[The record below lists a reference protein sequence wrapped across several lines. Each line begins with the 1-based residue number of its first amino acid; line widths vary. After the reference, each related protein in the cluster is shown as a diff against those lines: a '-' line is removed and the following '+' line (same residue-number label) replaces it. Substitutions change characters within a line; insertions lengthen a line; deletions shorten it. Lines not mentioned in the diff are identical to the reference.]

1 MVAQERT
8 EQTLKYLTLLSHQFP
23 NQQAVFTEIINLQA
37 ILNLPKGTEHF
48 MSDLHGEYEAFMH
61 ILNNCSGVVREHVDE
76 IFGDELTS
84 EQKGE
89 LCTLIYYPSEKI
101 ARVRAARLDS
111 PSWYKENLNNL
122 IQIARALSS
131 RYTRS
136 KVRKAIPQDYAY
148 IIDELLHT
156 HPDENN
162 YRVRYHERIIDS
174 ILETASADD
183 FIRSLSAL
191 IKRLAVDHLHLVGDV
206 FDRGGGAAKIMDSLM
221 EYHSLDIQW
230 GNHDILWM
238 GAAAGEPACIVSV
251 LRNNLRYDNYE
262 ILENDYGISLRELV
276 AFADRTYREN
286 DGRSP
291 LIKAINVLLF
301 KLEGQIIARHPEFDM
316 EDRLLLDKID
326 VDRGTVSIAGTEH
339 ALNTRDFPTLDSA
352 HPYRLTEDEQR
363 IVDKLVYEFTSD
375 DRLSRHVE
383 FLYSHGSIYLARNGN
398 LLFHGCVPMNEDGT
412 FSSMNCMGTWRA
424 GKDYLDFCDRI
435 ARKAWRDRNQEAL
448 DWMWYLWIGFKSPI
462 SGRVVK
468 TFERSYIDDRSTW
481 EEPMD
486 PYFEL
491 THDIYACDAIM
502 REFGLMPGY
511 GHIINGH
518 TPVKTK
524 KGEQPIRA
532 DGRLLVIDGGF
543 CRAYHPKTGI
553 AGYTLI
559 SSSRGMRLKA
569 HEAFKSV
576 EEALTRNADIQ
587 SETNRFDIATRRL
600 MVSDTDTGEVIR
612 GQIND
617 LRLLLDAYR
626 NGTIAE
632 RRLR

>member
-1 MVAQERT
+1 
-8 EQTLKYLTLLSHQFP
+8 
-23 NQQAVFTEIINLQA
+23 
-37 ILNLPKGTEHF
+37 
-48 MSDLHGEYEAFMH
+48 MH

-111 PSWYKENLNNL
+111 PSWYKENLDNL

-136 KVRKAIPQDYAY
+136 KVRKAIPHDYAY

-276 AFADRTYREN
+276 AFADRTYRED

-339 ALNTRDFPTLDSA
+339 ALNTRDFPTLDPA

-543 CRAYHPKTGI
+543 CQAYHPKTGI

-587 SETNRFDIATRRL
+587 SETNRFDVATRRL

>member
-1 MVAQERT
+1 
-8 EQTLKYLTLLSHQFP
+8 
-23 NQQAVFTEIINLQA
+23 
-37 ILNLPKGTEHF
+37 
-48 MSDLHGEYEAFMH
+48 MH

-136 KVRKAIPQDYAY
+136 KVRKAIPHDYAY

-183 FIRSLSAL
+183 FIRSLAAL

-587 SETNRFDIATRRL
+587 SETNRFDVATRRL